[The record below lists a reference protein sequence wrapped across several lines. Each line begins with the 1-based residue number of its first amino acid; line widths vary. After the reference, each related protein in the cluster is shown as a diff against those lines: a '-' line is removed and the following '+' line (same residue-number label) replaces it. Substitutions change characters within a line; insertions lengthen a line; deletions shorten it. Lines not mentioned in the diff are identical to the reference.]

1 MTTPQSIETLTYEQA
16 FSALQTVVEALENE
30 SLPLE
35 QSLALY
41 ERGQALL
48 RHCAALLE
56 QAELR
61 VRQLNGEAVPDE
73 G

>member
-1 MTTPQSIETLTYEQA
+1 MTTPQPIETLTYEQA
-16 FSALQTVVEALENE
+16 FSALQAVVEALENE
-30 SLPLE
+30 SQPLE

-48 RHCAALLE
+48 RHCTALLQ

-61 VRQLNGEAVPDE
+61 VRQLNGAAVPDE
-73 G
+73 D